1 MAVYT
6 YEDIIPTL
14 VPSTIMQK
22 IFGDGIH
29 VRYTIKAI
37 DGYVLHDTNRD
48 YEEPDETGEIL
59 TPKRGY
65 TTARATCPASYD
77 FTPSQIT
84 IDDGTVV
91 TAYGPR
97 EYFAIP
103 ANAVPGDQIFGGG
116 TINPPV
122 TE

>member
-6 YEDIIPTL
+6 YEDVIPTL
-14 VPSTIMQK
+14 IPNTIMQK
-22 IFGDGIH
+22 MIGNGVH
-29 VRYTIKAI
+29 VKYTIKAI
-37 DGYVLHDTNRD
+37 DGYVLHDKARD
-48 YEEPDETGEIL
+48 YAYIDPETEEEI
-59 TPKRGY
+59 PKRGY
-65 TTARATCPASYD
+65 TTTTSSCQAAYD